1 MNLQPEHINVQ
12 TGSYYLNYTTP
23 LCLKNTSGIFR
34 GKYFIGPSSLCPML
48 LWLLPWFFLTSC
60 EKAINFQLNDSAEKL
75 VVEGIIEDDQDPRV
89 VLTRSLGYFSNLSPE
104 LLANAFVRNA
114 EIRISN
120 GVETRLLKEYADTL
134 YADIVL
140 YHYSIDT
147 LNEPPFKG
155 QQGGRYTLN
164 IKAEGKEYSSVTTIP
179 LLTKT
184 MDSIWW
190 KPAPNNPDSSLVILM
205 GRFTDPPGYGNY
217 IRYFTKVN
225 NWTFLPALASV
236 FDDQVVD
243 GTRYNFQVDKGVDRN
258 EEIDFENYAYF
269 TRGDSVTVK
278 FCNIDKATYDFW
290 RTLEYSYSSIGN
302 PFSSPTKVQSNIQ
315 GGALGYF
322 GGYAVQYVSIVI
334 PE

>member
-1 MNLQPEHINVQ
+1 LQKRK
-12 TGSYYLNYTTP
+12 G
-23 LCLKNTSGIFR
+23 
-34 GKYFIGPSSLCPML
+34 
-48 LWLLPWFFLTSC
+48 FFLSILDKHISQQPVFFYFFLSLILVLASC
-60 EKAINFQLNDSAEKL
+60 EKAINFKLNDTTEK
-75 VVEGIIEDDQDPRV
+75 VVLEAKIEDGQNPTV
-89 VLTRSLGYFSNLSPE
+89 VLTHSLSYFKNLSPE
-104 LLANAFVRNA
+104 ILENAFVRNA
-114 EIRISN
+114 EIQISN
-120 GVETRLLKEYADTL
+120 GSETRTLKEYADTL

-140 YHYSIDT
+140 YHYAIDT
-147 LNEPPFKG
+147 LNEPPFRG
-155 QQGGRYTLN
+155 EQGKQYTLD
-164 IKAEGKEYSSVTTIP
+164 IKAEGKTYKAVTTIP

-190 KPAPNNPDSSLVILM
+190 KPAPNNPDTTLVILM

-217 IRYFTKVN
+217 IRYFTRVN
-225 NWTFLPALASV
+225 DWNFLPGLASV

-243 GTRYNFQVDKGVDRN
+243 GTQYNFQVDKGVDRN

-269 TRGDSVTVK
+269 SRGDSVTVK

-302 PFSSPTKVQSNIQ
+302 PFSSPTRVQSNIQ